1 METKVGE
8 ILIRT
13 SLNPN
18 VLAFIK
24 CKRLRNSTP
33 LITNYCWLSQKIT
46 SCSEK
51 Q

>member
-1 METKVGE
+1 MKTKVRE

-18 VLAFIK
+18 VLALIK
-24 CKRLRNSTP
+24 CKRLRDSTP

-46 SCSEK
+46 SCSVK